1 MSEAV
6 KVGPVVNGLKERVE
20 ELLVEWPDH
29 PGLVQVY
36 VSCVTNECRVFCS
49 LHLLL

>member
-20 ELLVEWPDH
+20 ELLMEWPNH

-36 VSCVTNECRVFCS
+36 VTYLCNK
-49 LHLLL
+49 